1 MNECSHSKRPVWRQ
15 KTRLTSPEVCLQ
27 RFQRFDVIKAER
39 LFTPPHSWRQVKGG
53 SAGRVFQALYIWP
66 PKETI
71 LLHIMAAFVS
81 FYINNSFRTTLND
94 AFMGKTAKSGWKNI
108 RKQPKLNYVCEAGY
122 LLYGLRS
129 RPLELMGARKN
140 WALEGD
146 INRYIYT
153 EDKNVQHFVC
163 A

>member
-1 MNECSHSKRPVWRQ
+1 
-15 KTRLTSPEVCLQ
+15 
-27 RFQRFDVIKAER
+27 
-39 LFTPPHSWRQVKGG
+39 
-53 SAGRVFQALYIWP
+53 
-66 PKETI
+66 
-71 LLHIMAAFVS
+71 MAAFVS

-146 INRYIYT
+146 VNRYIYT
-153 EDKNVQHFVC
+153 EDKNVQHFFC